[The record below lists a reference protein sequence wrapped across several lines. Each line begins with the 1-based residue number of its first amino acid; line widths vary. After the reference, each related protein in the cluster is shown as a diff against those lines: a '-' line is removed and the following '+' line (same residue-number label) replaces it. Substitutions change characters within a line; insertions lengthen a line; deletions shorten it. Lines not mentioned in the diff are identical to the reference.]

1 MTLLENQTR
10 SNLTI
15 DAGRCG
21 SGQNAEPADLRLRM
35 QLRFNGSPGLLRH
48 SGFQPAN
55 SRTAL
60 SRPGLLWRRVTPTA
74 VAIKRGGS

>member
-21 SGQNAEPADLRLRM
+21 SGQNAEPADLRFRM
-35 QLRFNGSPGLLRH
+35 QLRFMNEQERGRCRERH
-48 SGFQPAN
+48 TLTRWLAEVRRMRSRHATASEPSG
-55 SRTAL
+55 
-60 SRPGLLWRRVTPTA
+60 
-74 VAIKRGGS
+74 K